1 MVGDCSKSCGVGI
14 RNRSRTKIK
23 EDLFGG
29 QPCVGEKN
37 VDEDC
42 NLEVC
47 PGKFF
52 GHEFSTISKIELIII
67 IPPTIEIF

>member
-14 RNRSRTKIK
+14 RNRSRTKIN

-37 VDEDC
+37 VEEDC
-42 NLEVC
+42 NFEVC
-47 PGKFF
+47 PGNVF